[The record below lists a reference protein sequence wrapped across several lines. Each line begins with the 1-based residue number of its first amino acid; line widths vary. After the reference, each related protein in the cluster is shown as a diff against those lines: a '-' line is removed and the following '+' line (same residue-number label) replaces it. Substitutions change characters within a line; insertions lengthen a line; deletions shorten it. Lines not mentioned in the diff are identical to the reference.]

1 MYGSRRRGSLLAMS
15 YDITPRELARRE
27 RHGIHVSLLWH
38 PADDALSVT
47 VADTTKGEVLQ
58 AGVPRS
64 RAMHA
69 FQHPYLY
76 AA

>member
-1 MYGSRRRGSLLAMS
+1 MS
-15 YDITPRELARRE
+15 YDSTPRELARRE
-27 RHGIHVSLLWH
+27 RHGIHVALLWH
-38 PADDALSVT
+38 PGDDALSVT

-58 AGVPRS
+58 AGVPRH
-64 RAMHA
+64 RALHA